1 MRTFLMTGA
10 AICLA
15 ALSACGND
23 TPATG
28 PKRTETSASEEASP
42 AVQVPSTTEAAAEAP
57 REVSLSL
64 APGELRAFIN
74 ATGSARPMPFGTARD
89 QVERTLKA
97 ALGEANMSTDNP
109 ECPSGPLAVEAYPDD
124 LTVYYS
130 DGKLVGWFAGRNSPL
145 TTMTGVGPG
154 GTLADFQSDFSTADL
169 QKTTL
174 GWEAMGDDFS
184 ATFTGNSP
192 DATLTAMWSGEACI
206 FR

>member
-1 MRTFLMTGA
+1 MRTYLVTSA

-28 PKRTETSASEEASP
+28 PERTETPSNEETPQS
-42 AVQVPSTTEAAAEAP
+42 VEVPSTTEEAAEAP
-57 REVSLSL
+57 REVSLSV

-74 ATGSARPMPFGTARD
+74 ATGSARPMPFGTGREQVARA
-89 QVERTLKA
+89 LKS
-97 ALGEANMSTDNP
+97 ALGEPTMSTDNP
-109 ECPSGPLAVEAYPDD
+109 ECPSGPLSVEAYPDD

-130 DGKLVGWFAGRNSPL
+130 EGKLAGWFAGRNSSL

-154 GTLADFQSDFSTADL
+154 GTLADFQRDFATADL
-169 QKTTL
+169 EKTTL